1 MIDTKSEIDLTR
13 GIEAIFPSIE
23 SFRQALQSGR
33 RLTIY
38 HGADPTGPHLHLGH
52 ATNLLLLR
60 RLQDLGHRVIFL
72 IGDFT
77 ARIGDPS
84 GKASARQ
91 PLSEKEIRQNFS
103 TFRQQVAK
111 VVRFHGWNRARVVWN
126 SRWLRRLRAVD
137 LLELMGKMTVGQMIE
152 RDMFQER
159 LKRGA
164 PIWLHEFL
172 YPLLQGYDSVA
183 LDVDA
188 EIGGN
193 DQTFNMLMG
202 RDLLKT
208 YKNREKFVISTTL
221 LVDPR
226 TGKKLMNKSEGGL
239 INLDDE
245 PSEMYGKVMALPD
258 EVIFSVAELCT
269 LIPEA
274 TIVEWRTLHP
284 RDAKMKVAKAVVA
297 LYHNERLA
305 IKAEEEFVATFQ
317 KGAVPSETPEVK
329 AVSGEL
335 LGAVLLRA
343 DRVASNGEFRR
354 LISAG
359 AIGEINGLTISDPHF
374 IIQQP
379 LVLKIGKHRFLR
391 IVL

>member
-1 MIDTKSEIDLTR
+1 MIETKTEIDLTR

-23 SFRQALQSGR
+23 SFRQALQGGK

-72 IGDFT
+72 VGDFT

-84 GKASARQ
+84 GKLSTRR
-91 PLSEKEIRQNFS
+91 PLTEKEIRQNFA
-103 TFRQQVAK
+103 TFRKQVAK
-111 VVRFHGWNRARVVWN
+111 VIRFHGRNSARVVWN
-126 SRWLRRLRAVD
+126 SRWLKHLRAAD
-137 LLELMGKMTVGQMIE
+137 FLELMGKVTVQQMIE

-159 LKRGA
+159 LKQGA

-183 LDVDA
+183 LNVDA

-202 RDLLKT
+202 RDLLKI

-245 PSEMYGKVMALPD
+245 PNIMYGKVMALPD

-269 LIPEA
+269 LVPEGVIA
-274 TIVEWRTLHP
+274 EWRILHP
-284 RDAKMKVAKAVVA
+284 RDAKMRVAQAIVA
-297 LYHNERLA
+297 LYHSESLA
-305 IKAEEEFVATFQ
+305 MRAEAEFVTTFQ
-317 KGAVPSETPEVK
+317 KGITPSEMPEIK
-329 AVSGEL
+329 ATSGEL
-335 LGAVLLRA
+335 LSAVLLRA
-343 DRVASNGEFRR
+343 DSVASNGEFRR

-359 AIGEINGLTISDPHF
+359 AIGEINSSVITDPHF
-374 IIQQP
+374 VIQQP
-379 LVLKIGKHRFLR
+379 LQLKIGKHRFLR
-391 IVL
+391 INL